1 MKVLKIALVA
11 AAMQFAVPAVSA
23 QEAQTDVAAMFATA
37 QSNGQ
42 SISEFVAEMT
52 DIKTCSPVLAE
63 QVVEFAIDFAKNDPK
78 VVEDILRTTVSGCVD
93 QDTVTAYAV
102 ASGID
107 PTLVADAL
115 NTATA
120 AGAPGAGAPG
130 AAPAAGTNTAA
141 IAPAPAP
148 AGNGIGAG
156 TGAGVPE
163 AASTN

>member
-1 MKVLKIALVA
+1 MKLLKIALVA
-11 AAMQFAVPAVSA
+11 AAIQLAIPAVSA

-37 QSNGQ
+37 QGNGQ
-42 SISEFVAEMT
+42 SITDFVAEMT

-63 QVVEFAIDFAKNDPK
+63 QVIEFAIDFAKNDPK
-78 VVEDILRTTVSGCVD
+78 LVEDILRTTVSGCVD

-120 AGAPGAGAPG
+120 AGAPGAAPG
-130 AAPAAGTNTAA
+130 AGQTAAA

-148 AGNGIGAG
+148 AGNGIGGG

-163 AASTN
+163 AASGN